1 VDWDSQQIITGLFTA
16 PPWGDT
22 ARAMS
27 QENVEQIVRDGY
39 DAFNRGDLEA
49 CLTTIDPGIQWWP
62 ATDELIIEPY
72 RGHDGYRR
80 LFAES
85 REGVPDIQAEV
96 EELLVVGDQVIA
108 CVRFWG
114 RGRESG
120 APVEVRETHLAR
132 LRDGKIIE
140 VHEYREKHEALEA
153 VGLSE

>member
-1 VDWDSQQIITGLFTA
+1 
-16 PPWGDT
+16 
-22 ARAMS
+22 MS
-27 QENVEQIVRDGY
+27 QENMEQIVRHGY

-96 EELLVVGDQVIA
+96 EELLVGYKVKRVAIDRRASENLSQPRPSTA
-108 CVRFWG
+108 WR
-114 RGRESG
+114 
-120 APVEVRETHLAR
+120 PLAAHPPHR
-132 LRDGKIIE
+132 VSR
-140 VHEYREKHEALEA
+140 AA
-153 VGLSE
+153 SA